1 MEFKDFGN
9 NRKGESATLYIFRN
23 RNGIEMQVSD
33 FGATLHA
40 VLVPDKHC
48 VTRDVVLGYDEPLG
62 YEGPSRTFF
71 GATIGRN
78 ANRIGGA
85 SYVYNGRVY
94 HLDKNNGINNLHSG
108 FDCWSYRILN
118 VKEITE
124 DSITFS
130 LDSPDGDQGFP
141 GNVHVEVRYLL
152 TADNQIVI
160 QYYAQPDQ
168 DTPIN
173 MTNHSYFNLDG
184 HEAGSV
190 REQELWLDSCSY
202 TRTTEELIPTGEI
215 VPVEGTPMDFR
226 SKKAIGRD
234 IDEAYEALILGN
246 GYDHNWVLNNS
257 GQYVKAAEL
266 SSLKSGITM
275 EVYTDLPGIQIYSAN
290 FLNHESGKNGAI
302 YEKNQGI
309 CFETQFFPDA
319 VNHKNFQSSICKEG
333 EIYRTTTAFKFVVH
347 Q

>member
-1 MEFKDFGN
+1 MEFKDFGK

-94 HLDKNNGINNLHSG
+94 HLDKNNGNNNLHSG
-108 FDCWSYRILN
+108 FDCWSFRIWN

-319 VNHKNFQSSICKEG
+319 VNHKNFQSYICKEG
-333 EIYRTTTAFKFVVH
+333 EIYRTTTAFKFLVH
-347 Q
+347 H

>member
-1 MEFKDFGN
+1 MEFKDFGK

-94 HLDKNNGINNLHSG
+94 HLDKNNGNNNLHSG
-108 FDCWSYRILN
+108 FDCWSFRIWN

-266 SSLKSGITM
+266 SSLKSGIT
-275 EVYTDLPGIQIYSAN
+275 VTRNS
-290 FLNHESGKNGAI
+290 
-302 YEKNQGI
+302 
-309 CFETQFFPDA
+309 
-319 VNHKNFQSSICKEG
+319 
-333 EIYRTTTAFKFVVH
+333 
-347 Q
+347 